1 MSEVGL
7 GRVKTQ
13 RCCDDIEWVFRQAT
27 FLIVQASWA
36 CSVAIDFGKLFSSSF
51 NFSSFYTARVK
62 RRNTRCEQ
70 MFSALPLRA
79 DIRRCPRAGN
89 RAGVLLNGTV
99 IGRKHFSRY
108 QPRRAGFLPTR
119 PHHPI

>member
-51 NFSSFYTARVK
+51 NFSSFYTARVNRYQNGPSARRPLSPRK
-62 RRNTRCEQ
+62 RPNCEHCERSVSCHVWTAPSWQ
-70 MFSALPLRA
+70 EL
-79 DIRRCPRAGN
+79 
-89 RAGVLLNGTV
+89 
-99 IGRKHFSRY
+99 FSRL
-108 QPRRAGFLPTR
+108 Q
-119 PHHPI
+119 HW

>member
-62 RRNTRCEQ
+62 NGNGNPKIR
-70 MFSALPLRA
+70 LPPY
-79 DIRRCPRAGN
+79 PRKRTLPASRIQECNSFKPVRSPN
-89 RAGVLLNGTV
+89 R
-99 IGRKHFSRY
+99 K
-108 QPRRAGFLPTR
+108 P
-119 PHHPI
+119 

>member
-51 NFSSFYTARVK
+51 NFSSFYTARVN
-62 RRNTRCEQ
+62 RAILSVGRLLPVRPQLRTYRCI
-70 MFSALPLRA
+70 ALNDAMCRDCCKSLLARWDSNYPT
-79 DIRRCPRAGN
+79 RRC
-89 RAGVLLNGTV
+89 
-99 IGRKHFSRY
+99 SD
-108 QPRRAGFLPTR
+108 
-119 PHHPI
+119 